1 MYVLLTPV
9 TSTETPLSPGELIHR
24 TAVRRGGLLASLF
37 YRWHESMERWVKCK
51 DLTVVGEQKWIQ
63 FSHA

>member
-37 YRWHESMERWVKCK
+37 YRWHESMER
-51 DLTVVGEQKWIQ
+51 
-63 FSHA
+63 